1 MPYLWFFVVYP
12 RNSIIGLTLINNLI
26 FVLTFSPT
34 AATRLI
40 SSIESTVI
48 ACTPTLAANIMS
60 CSDLYKF
67 VKVISCGLKSAN
79 NARIISPTLDASSSK
94 PSSLAILIIS
104 KFELHLHAYCGLK
117 LGYGNELL
125 TLRSLLLNSS
135 STTTYNGVPYLLIR
149 SVTEMPSMYIM
160 PFLLWLSQ
168 LHLGFRYLL
177 EAEVLFLYVFFLVF
191 LFLVLGIYDFAPFL
205 F

>member
-1 MPYLWFFVVYP
+1 M
-12 RNSIIGLTLINNLI
+12 NNLI

-34 AATRLI
+34 AATRFI

-60 CSDLYKF
+60 CSVLYRF
-67 VKVISCGLKSAN
+67 VNLISCGLKSAN
-79 NARIISPTLDASSSK
+79 NARMISPTLLASNSK

-104 KFELHLHAYCGLK
+104 KLELHLHAYCGLK
-117 LGYGNELL
+117 FGYGNELL
-125 TLRSLLLNSS
+125 NRLNLLLNSR

-168 LHLGFRYLL
+168 LHLGLR
-177 EAEVLFLYVFFLVF
+177 
-191 LFLVLGIYDFAPFL
+191 
-205 F
+205 